1 MDILVTGATGFI
13 GSSLCRTLIRDGNSL
28 RAFHRHTSPLTA
40 LEGLAVEHCLGDILD
55 PASVAPAMEG
65 VEVVFHCAAQM
76 GPWRNPAQSQASHVL
91 GTRNVLQAAR
101 RAGVRRVV
109 HTSSVAAL
117 GVPEPGAPG
126 DTLLDESHPWNAE
139 PTLWPYGYAKHLA
152 EQEVL
157 AAVHDGLDAVIVN
170 PAAVFGA
177 GDVHRGRKSIIGQV
191 ARGHIPVAVAGGLN
205 VVHID
210 DVVAGHL
217 AALNLGRTG
226 ERYILGG
233 ENLSITRV
241 LAITAEVVGR
251 RPPRIT
257 LPGAL
262 VRSTAALVDLV
273 SRPLSLP
280 LTGDLLRLA
289 GLYFYY
295 DMEKSHRELGLPPPT
310 PYRVAAEQAY
320 AWFRTHA
327 YL

>member
-1 MDILVTGATGFI
+1 MNILVTGATGFI
-13 GSSLCRTLIRDGNSL
+13 GSSLCRALIRDGHSV
-28 RAFHRHTSPLTA
+28 RAFHRHASPLTA

-55 PASVAPAMEG
+55 PASLAPAMEG
-65 VEVVFHCAAQM
+65 VEAIFHCAAMM
-76 GPWRNPAQSQASHVL
+76 GPWRNAAQSQASHVV
-91 GTRNVLQAAR
+91 GTHNVLQAAR
-101 RAGVRRVV
+101 QAGVRRVV
-109 HTSSVAAL
+109 YTSSVAAL
-117 GVPEPGAPG
+117 GVPEPGGAG
-126 DTLLDESHPWNAE
+126 NTLLNESHPWNAA

-170 PAAVFGA
+170 PALVFGA
-177 GDVHRGRKSIIGQV
+177 GDVHRGRKSVIGQV
-191 ARGHIPVAVAGGLN
+191 ARGRIPVSVAGGLN

-217 AALNLGRTG
+217 AALRLGRAG

-233 ENLSITRV
+233 ENLSITRM
-241 LAITAEVVGR
+241 LAIAADVTGR

-257 LPGAL
+257 LPGAP
-262 VRSTAALVDLV
+262 VRSLAALVNLL
-273 SRPLSLP
+273 SRPLNLP

-295 DMEKSHRELGLPPPT
+295 DLEKSHRELRLPPPIA
-310 PYRVAAEQAY
+310 YRLAAEQAY
-320 AWFRTHA
+320 AWLQTRA